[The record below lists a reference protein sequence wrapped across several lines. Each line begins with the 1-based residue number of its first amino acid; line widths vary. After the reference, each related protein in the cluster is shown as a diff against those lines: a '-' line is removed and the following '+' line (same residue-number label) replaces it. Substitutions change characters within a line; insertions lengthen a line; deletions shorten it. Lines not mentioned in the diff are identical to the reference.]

1 MVRLLSTIIERV
13 GLAQFTAEQLKAMAE
28 KFLK

>member
-1 MVRLLSTIIERV
+1 MVRLLSTIKERV
-13 GLAQFTAEQLKAMAE
+13 GLALLTAEQLKAMAE

>member
-1 MVRLLSTIIERV
+1 MVSLLSTIKERV
-13 GLAQFTAEQLKAMAE
+13 GLAQLTAEQLKAMAE

>member
-1 MVRLLSTIIERV
+1 MVRLLSTIKERV
-13 GLAQFTAEQLKAMAE
+13 GLARLTAEQLKAMAE